1 MTDLRTSTPPATAT
15 LAGLIEGFRKE
26 WDAYDGD
33 NEVPAAIRA
42 WKRTQRQIMGLPAAT
57 GADALAALS
66 LLEEDMEVSR
76 ANYFDRALVEAIK
89 GYIKSTAAVKK
100 RSGRSRH

>member
-1 MTDLRTSTPPATAT
+1 
-15 LAGLIEGFRKE
+15 
-26 WDAYDGD
+26 
-33 NEVPAAIRA
+33 
-42 WKRTQRQIMGLPAAT
+42 MGLPAAT